1 LATWA
6 PAAVKALKR
15 VDFPALGKPMIPQLK
30 PKRSSSIRVTS
41 RWDDGYYTEKQ
52 GRRQE
57 GPNHPKLTF
66 LIAGD
71 RIQITPGS
79 KSKFRLFSSPRKA
92 RFLSMRLESTGEIH
106 RRKLLIPKI
115 ISPQNIRNGGKTILG
130 YSLSSLI
137 FLTLFVTSGLAEKS
151 SIPKASPIDLTT
163 AIADVAQKA
172 MPAVVHIEVTQRV
185 EVPFPQGPFEND
197 PFFRYFFGPPSG
209 PRTFKKEMKGIGSG
223 MILDGEGHILTNFHV
238 VGGASRITVKTSLG
252 EEFEGKVV
260 GSDPKTDLAVI
271 RIKAPKNVAFL
282 TFGDSD
288 RLRVGEWVVA
298 IGNPRGLE
306 QTVTAGIISA
316 KHRTGVLDPS
326 SYQDYIQTDAAIN
339 PGNSGGPLLNLSG
352 EVVGINAAIVSESG
366 GFEGIGFA
374 IPSNMA
380 RSVAEAVIKNG
391 KVVRGWIGVS
401 VQELTNSLAKNL
413 NAQGYKGAL
422 VENVSKGGPAE
433 KGGIKRGD
441 VLISIDGLPLDGA
454 NDLRN
459 RLAATRVG
467 KTIEIGLLR
476 KGEKITVQVL
486 VTAFKPTPQQTAA
499 ELRGKLGIEV
509 KEISNLEARRKR
521 LENREGVVLS
531 KVDPNSPADRAGLE
545 PGDVLH
551 QINNQTI
558 RGIGDY
564 TRILEQV
571 QSGEEVL
578 LLLRDGRTGE
588 VGYLTVVAR

>member
-1 LATWA
+1 ML
-6 PAAVKALKR
+6 LKSMTAKNIR
-15 VDFPALGKPMIPQLK
+15 KGGKPILCF
-30 PKRSSSIRVTS
+30 
-41 RWDDGYYTEKQ
+41 
-52 GRRQE
+52 
-57 GPNHPKLTF
+57 F
-66 LIAGD
+66 L
-71 RIQITPGS
+71 
-79 KSKFRLFSSPRKA
+79 
-92 RFLSMRLESTGEIH
+92 FLSILFVLWVNPAFPEKTS
-106 RRKLLIPKI
+106 IPKI
-115 ISPQNIRNGGKTILG
+115 
-130 YSLSSLI
+130 
-137 FLTLFVTSGLAEKS
+137 A
-151 SIPKASPIDLTT
+151 PIDLTT

-185 EVPFPQGPFEND
+185 EVPSPLGPFEND

-209 PRTFKKEMKGIGSG
+209 PRTFKREMKGIGSG
-223 MILDGEGHILTNFHV
+223 MILDAEGHILTNFHV
-238 VGGASRITVKTSLG
+238 IGGASKITVKTSMG

-271 RIKAPKNVAFL
+271 RIKAPKNVSFL
-282 TFGDSD
+282 MFGDSD

-326 SYQDYIQTDAAIN
+326 GYQDYIQTDAAIN

-352 EVVGINAAIVSESG
+352 EVIGINAAIVSESG

-380 RSVAEAVIKNG
+380 KTIAEAVIKNG
-391 KVVRGWIGVS
+391 KVVRGWLGVS

-422 VENVSKGGPAE
+422 VENVFKGGPAE
-433 KGGIKRGD
+433 KAGIKKGD
-441 VLISIDGLPLDGA
+441 ILFSIDGLLLEGA
-454 NDLRN
+454 NDFRN
-459 RLAATRVG
+459 RVATTRVG
-467 KTIEIGLLR
+467 KTIEVGLLR
-476 KGEKITVQVL
+476 KGEKVTAQVL

-509 KEISNLEARRKR
+509 KEVSNLEARRKR
-521 LENREGVVLS
+521 LESREGVMLS
-531 KVDPNSPADRAGLE
+531 KVDPNSPSDRAGLE
-545 PGDVLH
+545 PGDLLH

-564 TRILEQV
+564 TRVLEQV

-578 LLLRDGRTGE
+578 LLVRDGRTGE